1 MLSFIQVPTS
11 REGLTAAIEAADIL
25 TAMKV
30 RAGYNNWATTYDTD
44 RNRTRDLD
52 EIITRKILGGLRLKS
67 ILEIGCGTG
76 KNTLL
81 FAKIG
86 EQVQALDFSE
96 SMIAQARG
104 KASAPNVSFEVADI
118 TQRWPVD
125 DASIDLISCNLVLEH
140 IADLSHVFAQAARVL
155 ANEGRFFISELHPFR
170 QYQGT
175 VATFTRED
183 ALVKIAAFVH
193 HISDF
198 LDAAVANGLALRQLN
213 EWWHSE
219 DEGKPPR
226 LVTFM
231 FAKSK

>member
-1 MLSFIQVPTS
+1 VQTKH
-11 REGLTAAIEAADIL
+11 A
-25 TAMKV
+25 
-30 RAGYNNWATTYDTD
+30 YNEWASTYDSD

-52 EIITRKILGGLRLKS
+52 QVVTREILGGLRLKS

-76 KNTLL
+76 KNTAL
-81 FAKIG
+81 FAQIG

-96 SMIAQARG
+96 EMIAQARA
-104 KASAPNVSFEVADI
+104 KSSAANVAFTVADI

-125 DASIDLISCNLVLEH
+125 GASIDLISCNLVLEH
-140 IADLSHVFAQAARVL
+140 IADLNHVFAQAARVL
-155 ANEGRFFISELHPFR
+155 AHSGRFFISELHPFR

-183 ALVKIAAFVH
+183 ESIKIPAFVH
-193 HISDF
+193 QISGF
-198 LDAAVANGLALRQLN
+198 LDAATANGLALVQLN

>member
-1 MLSFIQVPTS
+1 
-11 REGLTAAIEAADIL
+11 
-25 TAMKV
+25 MKV
-30 RAGYNNWATTYDTD
+30 RAAYNNWASTYDSD

-52 EIITRKILGGLRLKS
+52 EVVTREILGDLHFKS

-81 FAKIG
+81 FAQIG
-86 EQVQALDFSE
+86 EQVTALDFSE
-96 SMIAQARG
+96 EMIARARP
-104 KASAPNVSFEVADI
+104 KSSAANVNFMVADI

-125 DASIDLISCNLVLEH
+125 DASIDLVSCNLVLEH
-140 IADLSHVFAQAARVL
+140 IEDLSHIFAQTARVL
-155 ANEGRFFISELHPFR
+155 TNNRQFFISELHPFR

-175 VATFTRED
+175 VATFTRADESI
-183 ALVKIAAFVH
+183 KIPAFIH

-198 LDAAVANGLALRQLN
+198 LNSANANSLTLTLLN
-213 EWWHSE
+213 EWWHEE

>member
-1 MLSFIQVPTS
+1 MQTKQ
-11 REGLTAAIEAADIL
+11 AYA
-25 TAMKV
+25 
-30 RAGYNNWATTYDTD
+30 YWASTYDSD

-52 EIITRKILGGLRLKS
+52 EVVTREILGGHSFKS

-81 FAKIG
+81 FAQIG
-86 EQVQALDFSE
+86 EHVRALDFSE
-96 SMIAQARG
+96 SMMERART
-104 KASAPNVSFEVADI
+104 KASAPNVAFAVADI

-140 IADLSHVFAQAARVL
+140 IKDLSHVFAQAARVL
-155 ANEGRFFISELHPFR
+155 TNNGRFFISELHPFR

-183 ALVKIAAFVH
+183 ESIKIPAFIH

-198 LDAAVANGLALRQLN
+198 LNAAVANGLELVQLN
-213 EWWHSE
+213 EWWHSG

-226 LVTFM
+226 LATFM
-231 FAKSK
+231 FSKSK

>member
-1 MLSFIQVPTS
+1 MET
-11 REGLTAAIEAADIL
+11 RHAYDE
-25 TAMKV
+25 
-30 RAGYNNWATTYDTD
+30 WASTYDSD

-52 EIITRKILGGLRLKS
+52 EVVTREILGELHFKS

-81 FAKIG
+81 FAQIG
-86 EQVQALDFSE
+86 EQVKALDFSE
-96 SMIAQARG
+96 EMIAQARR
-104 KASAPNVSFEVADI
+104 KSSAHNVEFIVADI

-140 IADLSHVFAQAARVL
+140 IEDLSHIFAQAARVL
-155 ANEGRFFISELHPFR
+155 TNNGQFFISELHPFR

-175 VATFTRED
+175 VATFIWED
-183 ALVKIAAFVH
+183 ESIKIPAFVH

-198 LDAAVANGLALRQLN
+198 LNAAVANGLVLAQLN

>member
-1 MLSFIQVPTS
+1 METRQAYA
-11 REGLTAAIEAADIL
+11 E
-25 TAMKV
+25 
-30 RAGYNNWATTYDTD
+30 WASTYDSD

-52 EIITRKILGGLRLKS
+52 EMVTRKILAGQHFKS

-76 KNTLL
+76 KNTSL
-81 FAKIG
+81 FAQVG

-96 SMIAQARG
+96 EMIAQARA
-104 KASAPNVSFEVADI
+104 KSSAANVEFTVADI

-125 DASIDLISCNLVLEH
+125 DGSIDLISCNLVLEH
-140 IADLSHVFAQAARVL
+140 IADLNHVFAQAARVL
-155 ANEGRFFISELHPFR
+155 ASNGRFFISELHPFR

-175 VATFTRED
+175 VATFTRQEES
-183 ALVKIAAFVH
+183 INIPAFVH

-198 LDAAVANGLALRQLN
+198 LAAAVANGLALVQLN

-231 FAKSK
+231 TAAARKSEM

>member
-1 MLSFIQVPTS
+1 MET
-11 REGLTAAIEAADIL
+11 RHAYDE
-25 TAMKV
+25 
-30 RAGYNNWATTYDTD
+30 WASTYDSD

-52 EIITRKILGGLRLKS
+52 EVVTREILGELHFKS

-81 FAKIG
+81 FAQIG
-86 EQVQALDFSE
+86 EQVKALDFSE
-96 SMIAQARG
+96 EMIAQARR
-104 KASAPNVSFEVADI
+104 KSSAHNVEFIVADI

-140 IADLSHVFAQAARVL
+140 IEDLSHIFAQAARVL
-155 ANEGRFFISELHPFR
+155 TNNGQFFISELHPFR

-175 VATFTRED
+175 VAIFTRED
-183 ALVKIAAFVH
+183 ESIKIPAFVH

-198 LDAAVANGLALRQLN
+198 LDAAVANGLELGQLN

-231 FAKSK
+231 FAESK

>member
-1 MLSFIQVPTS
+1 MQTKQ
-11 REGLTAAIEAADIL
+11 AYAH
-25 TAMKV
+25 
-30 RAGYNNWATTYDTD
+30 WASTYDSD

-52 EIITRKILGGLRLKS
+52 EIITRKILAGLSFKS

-81 FAKIG
+81 FAQIG
-86 EQVQALDFSE
+86 EQLTALDFSE
-96 SMIAQARG
+96 EMIAQARR
-104 KASAPNVSFEVADI
+104 KSSAPNVEFIVADI

-140 IADLSHVFAQAARVL
+140 IADPSHVFTQAARVL
-155 ANEGRFFISELHPFR
+155 ANDGRFFISELHPFR

-175 VATFTRED
+175 VATFIWED
-183 ALVKIAAFVH
+183 ESIKIPAFIH

-198 LDAAVANGLALRQLN
+198 LNSANANSLTLTLLN
-213 EWWHSE
+213 EWWHEE

>member
-1 MLSFIQVPTS
+1 MQTKQAYA
-11 REGLTAAIEAADIL
+11 E
-25 TAMKV
+25 
-30 RAGYNNWATTYDTD
+30 WASTYDSD

-52 EIITRKILGGLRLKS
+52 ESVTRKLLGGLRVKS

-81 FAKIG
+81 FAQIG
-86 EQVQALDFSE
+86 EQVKAVDFSE
-96 SMIAQARG
+96 EMIAQARR
-104 KASAPNVSFEVADI
+104 KSSAHNVEFAVADI

-140 IADLSHVFAQAARVL
+140 IADLDHVFAEAARVL
-155 ANEGRFFISELHPFR
+155 ANDGRYFIGELHPFR

-175 VATFTRED
+175 VANFTRESQS
-183 ALVKIAAFVH
+183 ITIPAFVH

-198 LDAAVANGLALRQLN
+198 LDAATASGLALVQLN

-231 FAKSK
+231 FTKSM

>member
-1 MLSFIQVPTS
+1 MQTKHAY
-11 REGLTAAIEAADIL
+11 TQ
-25 TAMKV
+25 
-30 RAGYNNWATTYDTD
+30 WASTYDSD

-52 EIITRKILGGLRLKS
+52 EIVTRQFLGGLRFKS

-76 KNTLL
+76 KNTFL
-81 FAKIG
+81 FTQIA
-86 EQVQALDFSE
+86 EQVQAMDFSE
-96 SMIAQARG
+96 EMIAQVRA
-104 KASAPNVSFEVADI
+104 KSSAANVEFTVADI

-125 DASIDLISCNLVLEH
+125 DASIHLISCNLVLEH
-140 IADLSHVFAQAARVL
+140 IADLKQVFAEAARVVVP
-155 ANEGRFFISELHPFR
+155 NGTFFISELHPFR

-175 VATFTRED
+175 VANFARDNQT
-183 ALVKIAAFVH
+183 IQIPAFVH

-198 LDAAVANGLALRQLN
+198 LDAAVANGLVLMQLN
-213 EWWHSE
+213 EWWHEE

>member
-1 MLSFIQVPTS
+1 MQT
-11 REGLTAAIEAADIL
+11 RQAYAQ
-25 TAMKV
+25 
-30 RAGYNNWATTYDTD
+30 WASTYDSD
-44 RNRTRDLD
+44 QNRTRDLD
-52 EIITRKILGGLRLKS
+52 EVVTRKILAGLRFKS

-81 FAKIG
+81 FGQIG
-86 EQVQALDFSE
+86 EQVKALDFSE
-96 SMIAQARG
+96 EMIAQARR
-104 KASAPNVSFEVADI
+104 KSSAHNVEFTVADL
-118 TQRWPVD
+118 TQHWPID

-140 IADLSHVFAQAARVL
+140 IADLNHVFAQTARVMVSD
-155 ANEGRFFISELHPFR
+155 GRFFISELHPFR

-183 ALVKIAAFVH
+183 APVKIPAFVH

-198 LDAAVANGLALRQLN
+198 LDAATANGLALVQLN

-231 FAKSK
+231 LAKST

>member
-1 MLSFIQVPTS
+1 
-11 REGLTAAIEAADIL
+11 
-25 TAMKV
+25 MKTKQ
-30 RAGYNNWATTYDTD
+30 AYAQWASTYDSD

-52 EIITRKILGGLRLKS
+52 EIVTREILGGLHFKS

-76 KNTLL
+76 KNTSQ
-81 FAKIG
+81 FAQIG
-86 EQVQALDFSE
+86 EQVRALDFSE
-96 SMIAQARG
+96 EMIAQARR
-104 KASAPNVSFEVADI
+104 KSSAANVEFTVADI

-155 ANEGRFFISELHPFR
+155 TNNGRFFISELHPFR

-183 ALVKIAAFVH
+183 ALVKIPAFVH

-198 LDAAVANGLALRQLN
+198 LNAANATRLTLIQLN
-213 EWWHSE
+213 EWWHEE
-219 DEGKPPR
+219 DDGKPPR
-226 LVTFM
+226 LATFM
-231 FAKSK
+231 FAANRR

>member
-1 MLSFIQVPTS
+1 
-11 REGLTAAIEAADIL
+11 LTAAIEAADIQS
-25 TAMKV
+25 AMKV

-52 EIITRKILGGLRLKS
+52 EMVTRKILARLRFTS

-76 KNTLL
+76 KNTSL
-81 FAKIG
+81 FAQIG
-86 EQVQALDFSE
+86 EQVKAVDFSE
-96 SMIAQARG
+96 EMIAQARR
-104 KASAPNVSFEVADI
+104 KSSAANVAFTVADI
-118 TQRWPVD
+118 TQHWAID

-140 IADLSHVFAQAARVL
+140 IADLDHICAQAIRVL
-155 ANEGRFFISELHPFR
+155 ANNGQFFISELHPFR

-183 ALVKIAAFVH
+183 ALIKLPAFIH

-198 LDAAVANGLALRQLN
+198 LNAATASGLTLVQLK

-231 FAKSK
+231 FAKSM